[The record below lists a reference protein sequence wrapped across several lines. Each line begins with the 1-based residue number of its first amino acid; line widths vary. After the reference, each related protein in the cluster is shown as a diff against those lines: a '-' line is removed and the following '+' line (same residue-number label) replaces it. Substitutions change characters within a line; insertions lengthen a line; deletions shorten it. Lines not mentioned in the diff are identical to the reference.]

1 MGIHLWLVVALASFD
16 LLLLAL
22 AYFQM
27 RACPPINQAALIAT
41 GAGLAGFVFHAFLFF
56 DGAFLI
62 LQLATISGVFGICWL
77 QHLGRLSKPKE
88 KVAE

>member
-1 MGIHLWLVVALASFD
+1 MGIQLWLVVTLASFD
-16 LLLLAL
+16 LLIVTL

-27 RACPPINQAALIAT
+27 RAYPPINSAALIAT

-62 LQLATISGVFGICWL
+62 LQLATISGIFGICWL

>member
-1 MGIHLWLVVALASFD
+1 MGIQLWLVVALASVD
-16 LLLLAL
+16 LMLLAL

-27 RACPPINQAALIAT
+27 RDYPPMNQAALIAT
-41 GAGLAGFVFHAFLFF
+41 GAGLSGFVFHVFLFF

-62 LQLATISGVFGICWL
+62 LQLASISGVCGICWL
-77 QHLGRLSKPKE
+77 QHLGRLSRPEE

>member
-1 MGIHLWLVVALASFD
+1 MN
-16 LLLLAL
+16 
-22 AYFQM
+22 
-27 RACPPINQAALIAT
+27 RAALFAT

-77 QHLGRLSKPKE
+77 QHLGRLSKSKQ

>member
-1 MGIHLWLVVALASFD
+1 
-16 LLLLAL
+16 
-22 AYFQM
+22 M
-27 RACPPINQAALIAT
+27 RASWTSQVWITTHSQAHAEAILGASGISPT

-62 LQLATISGVFGICWL
+62 LQLASISGVFGICWL

>member
-1 MGIHLWLVVALASFD
+1 MGIQLWLVVALASFD
-16 LLLLAL
+16 LLIVTL

-27 RACPPINQAALIAT
+27 RAYPPINSAALIAT
-41 GAGLAGFVFHAFLFF
+41 GAGLTGFVFHAFLFF

-77 QHLGRLSKPKE
+77 QHLGRLSKPKA